1 MAEFVLSSAAEGSA
15 FYEAGKVVSGRV
27 VGISNRK
34 NRVARYQF
42 ITTAEGSSHQEIL
55 YYSSG
60 LGGGS
65 HIPVRFYIG
74 TDPNSHTNAGVNSE
88 YHGTLTLGSDKETF
102 TGSSNV
108 LLLPNTTYYIWFF
121 PGSTTYGYYA
131 WRSSKTS
138 TLTTSGG
145 AGLVY
150 IGNGSTYDAYQV
162 YIGNGTS
169 WDLALPYVGN
179 GTGWD
184 LCS

>member
-1 MAEFVLSSAAEGSA
+1 MAEFELRSNAVGSD
-15 FYEAGKVVSGRV
+15 FYQSGVGGKSRV
-27 VGISNRK
+27 VGVENQK

-42 ITTAEGSSHQEIL
+42 ITPAEGSSHQEIL

-60 LGGGS
+60 LRGGN
-65 HIPVRFYIG
+65 HIPIRFYIG
-74 TDPNSHTNAGVNSE
+74 TDPNSHANAWNNSE

-131 WRSSKTS
+131 WRSDKKS

-150 IGNGSTYDAYQV
+150 IGSEPYQC